1 MRSVFSDESVLEG
14 STGSPNMSEMKLLS
28 RELRESFIDVSAGGT
43 ISVGGRISLRG
54 SVLARGSNLAGRSV
68 PAGCSFLAGGSVR
81 GGGTD
86 SVVSG
91 VSISI
96 RVSLGTD
103 VWFSGA
109 SGFLSKILVLN
120 LPFCMLDV
128 NLGVALGGG
137 GAFALLLKVDL
148 VEFSTE

>member
-1 MRSVFSDESVLEG
+1 M
-14 STGSPNMSEMKLLS
+14 
-28 RELRESFIDVSAGGT
+28 
-43 ISVGGRISLRG
+43 
-54 SVLARGSNLAGRSV
+54 
-68 PAGCSFLAGGSVR
+68 AGGSVR

-96 RVSLGTD
+96 RVSLGPD
-103 VWFSGA
+103 VWFTGA

-120 LPFCMLDV
+120 LPFCMLDD
-128 NLGVALGGG
+128 NLGVALCGG